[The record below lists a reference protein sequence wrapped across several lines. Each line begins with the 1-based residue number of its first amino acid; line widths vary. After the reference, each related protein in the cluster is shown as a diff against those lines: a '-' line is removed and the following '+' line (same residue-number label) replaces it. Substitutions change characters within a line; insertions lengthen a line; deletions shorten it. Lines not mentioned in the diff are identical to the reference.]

1 LGAQVDALAGGVG
14 PHEAE
19 SAVALLERDLR
30 EVRGL
35 VEEAIYRLARRMET
49 LVMKRHEPGL
59 R

>member
-1 LGAQVDALAGGVG
+1 VDALAGGVG